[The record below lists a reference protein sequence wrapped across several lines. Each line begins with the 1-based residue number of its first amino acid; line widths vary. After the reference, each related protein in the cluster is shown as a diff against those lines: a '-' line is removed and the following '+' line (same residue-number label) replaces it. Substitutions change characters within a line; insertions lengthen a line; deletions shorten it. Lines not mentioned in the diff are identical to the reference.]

1 MEAKRNDLLY
11 DPGFL
16 RRYRGRN
23 HGMTQPPRE
32 APRSTTAPVNGYRSN
47 TESYQPHITPT
58 PHRLRGKTALITGGA
73 RGIGKAIALRFAQE
87 DADICIADKDFDEAQ
102 ATARQVADLGVH
114 ATALS
119 VDVSNRA
126 EVESTV
132 EEAIRVFGAVDILV
146 NNAGMIVF
154 GSLMECRPEEWE
166 RMQSVDLTGAF
177 HFTQLVGR
185 HMMARGKGGRMIH
198 IGSTASLLPTAQ
210 QSAYCV
216 AKAGLLMM
224 SRCAAMEL
232 VGYNITSN
240 LLCPQ
245 GAVTDLNRDLLR
257 DPAVMDA
264 LEKNIPAHRMAT
276 VEEIAG
282 AAAFLASD
290 EAAYI
295 TGTELLHDGG
305 AVISALW
312 WR

>member
-1 MEAKRNDLLY
+1 MN
-11 DPGFL
+11 
-16 RRYRGRN
+16 
-23 HGMTQPPRE
+23 
-32 APRSTTAPVNGYRSN
+32 SSRSN
-47 TESYQPHITPT
+47 TEAYQPHITPT
-58 PHRLRGKTALITGGA
+58 PQRLRGKTALITGGA

-87 DADICIADKDFDEAQ
+87 SADIFIVDKDLDEAQ
-102 ATARQVADLGVH
+102 ATARQVAQLGVR
-114 ATALS
+114 ATAHY

-126 EVESTV
+126 AVESAV
-132 EEAIRVFGAVDILV
+132 NEAIRLFGSIDILV

-154 GSLMECRPEEWE
+154 GSLMECRPEDWD
-166 RMQSVDLTGAF
+166 RMLSVDLTGAF
-177 HFTQLVGR
+177 HFTQFVGR
-185 HMMARGKGGRMIH
+185 HMVARGKGGRMIH

-216 AKAGLLMM
+216 TKAGLLML

-232 VGYNITSN
+232 VGHNITSN

-295 TGTELLHDGG
+295 TGTEMLHDGG
-305 AVISALW
+305 SVISALW